1 MAHLIPI
8 MCKVGVEVKKSILLS
23 FFIIGVLSVVNPL
36 QVRAYSNDSTVAP
49 KEMPQYFFTTR
60 QQLSELLI
68 SDIQAIHRNM
78 KVQDVRVHSRQ
89 YRLGSQCD
97 HVFFTFHS
105 NSDLFLGIGELKES
119 RLQQGKLVAR
129 TLIQRINPR
138 KPFEI
143 EYAFS
148 ACEPSLAGKVNDPSI
163 VRIDM
168 IDDSGRTTQ
177 IYVRDGFFFRV
188 LDHGINIH
196 EFQQVRFN
204 ARDSNNRLVASI
216 SGSELYPRH
225 Q

>member
-1 MAHLIPI
+1 MVHLIPI
-8 MCKVGVEVKKSILLS
+8 MCEVGVEMKKSIVLS

-36 QVRAYSNDSTVAP
+36 HVRAYSNNPTLAP

-60 QQLSELLI
+60 QQLTQLLI

-89 YRLGSQCD
+89 YSLASQCD
-97 HVFFTFHS
+97 QVFFTFHS
-105 NSDLFLGIGELKES
+105 NSDLFWGIGELKES
-119 RLQQGKLVAR
+119 RLQEGKLVAR
-129 TLIQRINPR
+129 TLIQSINPQ

-148 ACEPSLAGKVNDPSI
+148 AWEPSLAGKINNPSL

-168 IDDSGRTTQ
+168 IDGSGRTTQ
-177 IYVRDGFFFRV
+177 IYARDGFFFGV

-204 ARDSNNRLVASI
+204 ARDSKNRLVASI
-216 SGSELYPRH
+216 SGSELYPKH